1 MPIVIGI
8 VDTGRVI
15 GLLSAGCF
23 PGRSRI
29 TLNLADRI
37 PIDRSPLDRSLLDRS
52 LSDRRLRRRWTL
64 SFRYGRDLL
73 EEFGVDAAGEV
84 ESGIPE
90 LVEQRFRS
98 SGRSTRAACG

>member
-1 MPIVIGI
+1 MSLADLSL
-8 VDTGRVI
+8 VDVSVNDG
-15 GLLSAGCF
+15 
-23 PGRSRI
+23 
-29 TLNLADRI
+29 NLADRI
-37 PIDRSPLDRSLLDRS
+37 PIERSPLDRSLLDRS
-52 LSDRRLRRRWTL
+52 LSDRRLRRRWNL

-73 EEFGVDAAGEV
+73 EEFGVDAAAEV